1 MRTQGLA
8 PTGVPAGTSEL
19 RSLTLPMRDHD
30 TKTRSS
36 GPECWPRVLARSV
49 LD

>member
-30 TKTRSS
+30 TKIGVLARSA
-36 GPECWPRVLARSV
+36 GPECWPGV